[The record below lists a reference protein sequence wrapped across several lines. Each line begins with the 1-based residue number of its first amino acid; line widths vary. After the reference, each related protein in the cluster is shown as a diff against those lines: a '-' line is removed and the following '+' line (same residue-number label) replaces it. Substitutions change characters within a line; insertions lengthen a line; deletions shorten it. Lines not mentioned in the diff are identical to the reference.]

1 MLLNIEIDV
10 LIPLYIK
17 YPVLNLNIYLYVS
30 SKLKVFTV
38 RFFSGNFSREYY
50 DYSLVSFLPSKR
62 CDARGVCGTGDA
74 GCFGIA
80 LSCIP

>member
-30 SKLKVFTV
+30 SKLKVYCS
-38 RFFSGNFSREYY
+38 FFQWQLLTGVV
-50 DYSLVSFLPSKR
+50 SLLLSEFLAFEK
-62 CDARGVCGTGDA
+62 V
-74 GCFGIA
+74 
-80 LSCIP
+80 

>member
-1 MLLNIEIDV
+1 MTFYGTKLTF
-10 LIPLYIK
+10 YIMK
-17 YPVLNLNIYLYVS
+17 LSYRRKQFYGMKSYFMKQMVS
-30 SKLKVFTV
+30 T
-38 RFFSGNFSREYY
+38 
-50 DYSLVSFLPSKR
+50 LVSFLPSKR